1 MVNMKKIV
9 LHVFVVG
16 VFFSCITSRTKKS
29 WVNVMSIEKSMYE
42 FDLQAVVEQQHG
54 DSITLNSIA
63 QKINFIHLQ
72 SGCSSCLTALNLI
85 LDRVEDKLIVSSLG
99 SPVMQF
105 DSAGNYEKK
114 LVDIGRAKNEIQGRL
129 YQWTFQNNQ
138 VTLCF
143 SRNFFVL
150 RRHFFQKTLVYFQLV
165 SALLKSNSK
174 NIFMLN
180 RGRTVSRIYFDDIV
194 SSFSFVF

>member
-63 QKINFIHLQ
+63 QKINF
-72 SGCSSCLTALNLI
+72 
-85 LDRVEDKLIVSSLG
+85 
-99 SPVMQF
+99 
-105 DSAGNYEKK
+105 
-114 LVDIGRAKNEIQGRL
+114 
-129 YQWTFQNNQ
+129 
-138 VTLCF
+138 
-143 SRNFFVL
+143 
-150 RRHFFQKTLVYFQLV
+150 
-165 SALLKSNSK
+165 
-174 NIFMLN
+174 
-180 RGRTVSRIYFDDIV
+180 
-194 SSFSFVF
+194 